1 MRIAYVNLN
10 WPRTRN
16 SGVGKKILRHI
27 SEWQSQG
34 HDVRFFMHTSEY
46 EPRTD
51 LINGDIFPFQARKT
65 RIMIEWERIRAATQ
79 LVRAVESFLP
89 DLIYLRYS
97 MYVYP
102 VHRLASIAPLVEEM
116 TTNDIT
122 QHDGLG
128 FSFYLYNRLTRGII
142 LRRVSGLVCLSKEL
156 AESSS
161 LRIYAKPTRVIG
173 DSIDLDEIQPLD
185 APYNDHPHVVFIG
198 TPGAPWQGVDKLPVL
213 AGMLPDLTFHVIG
226 YDSLDGIT
234 DLPDNLILHGYL
246 NTDQYIKVLAGM
258 DLAISS
264 LALHR
269 IGLDQSSPL
278 KTRECLAYGL
288 PLILP
293 YADTDLDDLDCD
305 FILKIPNS
313 EDNIRTNASLIR
325 DFAYQM
331 RGHRTDRSLFAAR
344 IDSKQKELERLS
356 FFSEILDRSA

>member
-27 SEWQSQG
+27 SEWRALG
-34 HDVRFFMHTSEY
+34 HDVRFFMHTSDY

-51 LINGDIFPFQARKT
+51 LIEADIFPFAVRGKLIT
-65 RIMIEWERIRAATQ
+65 EWERVRAATQ
-79 LVRAVESFLP
+79 LVRAVEAFRP

-116 TTNDIT
+116 TTNDVT
-122 QHDGLG
+122 QHTGLG
-128 FSFYLYNRLTRGII
+128 VLLSFYNRLTRGLL

-156 AESSS
+156 ADSPS
-161 LRIYAKPTRVIG
+161 LTVFAKPTRVIG
-173 DSIDLDEIQPLD
+173 DSIDLETIQPLE
-185 APYNDHPHVVFIG
+185 APNNDHPHLVFIG
-198 TPGAPWQGVDKLPVL
+198 TPGAPWQGVDKLHVL
-213 AGMLPDLTFHVIG
+213 AGLLPGLTFHVIG
-226 YDSLDGIT
+226 YDTLNGIT
-234 DLPDNLILHGYL
+234 DLPKNLILYGYL
-246 NTDQYIKVLAGM
+246 NTDQYKSVLAQM

-293 YADTDLDDLDCD
+293 YADTDLDDLECD
-305 FILKIPNS
+305 FMLKIPNN
-313 EDNIRTNASLIR
+313 EDNIRTHAGLIR
-325 DFAYQM
+325 DFAYKM
-331 RGHRTDRSLFAAR
+331 RGRRANRGVFAVR
-344 IDSKQKELERLS
+344 IDSKYKEVERLS
-356 FFSEILDRSA
+356 FFNEILARSA